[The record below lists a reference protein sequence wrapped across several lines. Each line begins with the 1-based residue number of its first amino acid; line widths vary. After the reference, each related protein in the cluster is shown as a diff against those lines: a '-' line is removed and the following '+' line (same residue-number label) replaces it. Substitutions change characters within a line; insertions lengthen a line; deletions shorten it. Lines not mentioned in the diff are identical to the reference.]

1 MDQDLVTDLRAISS
15 SKNTFRT
22 HAGGGGGD

>member
-1 MDQDLVTDLRAISS
+1 MDRDLVTDLRAISS

-22 HAGGGGGD
+22 HAGRGGGG